1 MSIRTDDL
9 GFVFYEADEQEE
21 KELEYV
27 YAITDS
33 WNYMGD
39 EVIDTFPRRFWD
51 RVCQE
56 KIKAPFTKEMFLQ
69 ETDIIATIKGFG
81 LDVNKFWWAVLFV
94 YDWSIE
100 KFTKCFWV
108 KLPPKS
114 LTKILDYIGDSK
126 DFEITFR
133 VKGKKSR
140 EADPNVK
147 AAVMYGLRQKLK
159 EWKDKE
165 FYHIIDHST
174 YTTTFTNSS
183 YYMCFAADK
192 FKHLFD
198 ALKLPNRGAAN
209 EHRCDKEVSYNKML
223 LISRLFYFMRLT
235 RNVNFKD
242 SDESLKG
249 VLKTYAN
256 KLPHTESAIYGF

>member
-1 MSIRTDDL
+1 MSIKNEEF
-9 GFVFYEADEQEE
+9 GYYEPDEQEE

-27 YAITDS
+27 YAIINS
-33 WNYMGD
+33 WNEFD
-39 EVIDTFPRRFWD
+39 DDVVDSFPYRFWD
-51 RVCQE
+51 RVCDK

-94 YDWSIE
+94 YDWSVE
-100 KFTKCFWV
+100 KFTKCC
-108 KLPPKS
+108 LIEPPPESIHKM
-114 LTKILDYIGDSK
+114 LDYIGDSR
-126 DFEITFR
+126 DLEITFR

-140 EADPNVK
+140 NADQHVK
-147 AAVMYGLRQKLK
+147 AAVIYGLKKKLK

-165 FYHIIDHST
+165 FWRVVDYST

-192 FKHLFD
+192 FKCLFN
-198 ALKLPNRGAAN
+198 ALKLPNRRTFN

-223 LISRLFYFMRLT
+223 LISRLFYFMRWT
-235 RNVNFKD
+235 QNKNFKD
-242 SDESLKG
+242 NDESLKG
-249 VLKTYAN
+249 VLKAYAN
-256 KLPHTESAIYGF
+256 KLPNTESAIYGF

>member
-21 KELEYV
+21 KEFEYV

-56 KIKAPFTKEMFLQ
+56 KIKAPFTKEMLLQ

-114 LTKILDYIGDSK
+114 LTKILD
-126 DFEITFR
+126 
-133 VKGKKSR
+133 
-140 EADPNVK
+140 
-147 AAVMYGLRQKLK
+147 
-159 EWKDKE
+159 
-165 FYHIIDHST
+165 
-174 YTTTFTNSS
+174 
-183 YYMCFAADK
+183 
-192 FKHLFD
+192 
-198 ALKLPNRGAAN
+198 
-209 EHRCDKEVSYNKML
+209 
-223 LISRLFYFMRLT
+223 
-235 RNVNFKD
+235 
-242 SDESLKG
+242 
-249 VLKTYAN
+249 
-256 KLPHTESAIYGF
+256 

>member
-1 MSIRTDDL
+1 
-9 GFVFYEADEQEE
+9 
-21 KELEYV
+21 
-27 YAITDS
+27 
-33 WNYMGD
+33 
-39 EVIDTFPRRFWD
+39 
-51 RVCQE
+51 
-56 KIKAPFTKEMFLQ
+56 MFLQ
-69 ETDIIATIKGFG
+69 KTDIIATIKGFG

-165 FYHIIDHST
+165 FYRIIDRST
-174 YTTTFTNSS
+174 HTTSFTNSS
-183 YYMCFAADK
+183 YYTK
-192 FKHLFD
+192 
-198 ALKLPNRGAAN
+198 
-209 EHRCDKEVSYNKML
+209 NKMERKAFAPFPSHNIHNL
-223 LISRLFYFMRLT
+223 DVVIVSPCHSPIIDIFF
-235 RNVNFKD
+235 FII
-242 SDESLKG
+242 ESHA
-249 VLKTYAN
+249 T
-256 KLPHTESAIYGF
+256 

>member
-165 FYHIIDHST
+165 FYRIIDHST

-183 YYMCFAADK
+183 YYMCFAAEKYVDIYIV
-192 FKHLFD
+192 
-198 ALKLPNRGAAN
+198 G
-209 EHRCDKEVSYNKML
+209 
-223 LISRLFYFMRLT
+223 LI
-235 RNVNFKD
+235 
-242 SDESLKG
+242 
-249 VLKTYAN
+249 
-256 KLPHTESAIYGF
+256 

>member
-56 KIKAPFTKEMFLQ
+56 KIKAPFTKEMLLQ

-165 FYHIIDHST
+165 FYRIIDHST

-183 YYMCFAADK
+183 YYM
-192 FKHLFD
+192 
-198 ALKLPNRGAAN
+198 
-209 EHRCDKEVSYNKML
+209 
-223 LISRLFYFMRLT
+223 
-235 RNVNFKD
+235 
-242 SDESLKG
+242 
-249 VLKTYAN
+249 
-256 KLPHTESAIYGF
+256 

>member
-114 LTKILDYIGDSK
+114 LTKILDYIG
-126 DFEITFR
+126 
-133 VKGKKSR
+133 
-140 EADPNVK
+140 A
-147 AAVMYGLRQKLK
+147 
-159 EWKDKE
+159 
-165 FYHIIDHST
+165 
-174 YTTTFTNSS
+174 
-183 YYMCFAADK
+183 
-192 FKHLFD
+192 
-198 ALKLPNRGAAN
+198 
-209 EHRCDKEVSYNKML
+209 VSYTH
-223 LISRLFYFMRLT
+223 LT
-235 RNVNFKD
+235 
-242 SDESLKG
+242 
-249 VLKTYAN
+249 
-256 KLPHTESAIYGF
+256 LPTN

>member
-1 MSIRTDDL
+1 
-9 GFVFYEADEQEE
+9 
-21 KELEYV
+21 
-27 YAITDS
+27 
-33 WNYMGD
+33 MGD

-159 EWKDKE
+159 EWKE
-165 FYHIIDHST
+165 QGVYRIIDHST

-183 YYMCFAADK
+183 YYMCFAARMTCYCGLTRRLAK
-192 FKHLFD
+192 VRLLLPTRPAPRFD
-198 ALKLPNRGAAN
+198 FLLNKCLNSVLRLDPWWRHS
-209 EHRCDKEVSYNKML
+209 EQHR
-223 LISRLFYFMRLT
+223 RLFRLT
-235 RNVNFKD
+235 IINISSSSRP
-242 SDESLKG
+242 L
-249 VLKTYAN
+249 
-256 KLPHTESAIYGF
+256 

>member
-1 MSIRTDDL
+1 
-9 GFVFYEADEQEE
+9 
-21 KELEYV
+21 
-27 YAITDS
+27 
-33 WNYMGD
+33 
-39 EVIDTFPRRFWD
+39 
-51 RVCQE
+51 
-56 KIKAPFTKEMFLQ
+56 MFLV
-69 ETDIIATIKGFG
+69 IFG
-81 LDVNKFWWAVLFV
+81 CSTLLN
-94 YDWSIE
+94 
-100 KFTKCFWV
+100 T
-108 KLPPKS
+108 

-165 FYHIIDHST
+165 FYRIIDHST